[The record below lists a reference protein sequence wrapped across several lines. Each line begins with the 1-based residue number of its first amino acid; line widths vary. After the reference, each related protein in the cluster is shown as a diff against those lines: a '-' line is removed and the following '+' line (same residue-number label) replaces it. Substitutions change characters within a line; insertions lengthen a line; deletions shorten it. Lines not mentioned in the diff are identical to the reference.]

1 LTYSQMFWESTESN
15 DGETMATDSIARR
28 GVLKMGAAAFAAG
41 SLATALEACSG
52 SSAASNKGLTPVK
65 FALSWIPGIEW
76 GGTYIAQERD
86 YYRDEGV
93 DLTVLPGGPN
103 VAVEPLIATNKID
116 VGMTYGLGTATT
128 DINGGSIKIFGTQYQ
143 RSPDVILSLANKP
156 IRSLGDLTG
165 KTIGIPSDTILVWH
179 QFLLRNHI
187 PSAAVHV
194 APVQSSLDP
203 LVNGQVDGIV
213 TYSTETAQLVAQGMT
228 PVFLYMADYNY
239 NDISNGYGASTTT
252 LANDREK
259 LIKFMRAEIRGWQD
273 FVADPEYAARL
284 TVTKYA
290 RGAGLTLKETIIEAE
305 QTAALV
311 TYGPV
316 AKAKGLMWL
325 SPGLE
330 QTVLSVVNASLKT
343 PVTTAQIF
351 DDTLL
356 ADVYQGRNRVT

>member
-1 LTYSQMFWESTESN
+1 
-15 DGETMATDSIARR
+15 MAMDFVARR
-28 GVLKMGAAAFAAG
+28 DVLKMGVAACAAASVAPVVAACG
-41 SLATALEACSG
+41 G
-52 SSAASNKGLTPVK
+52 SSATASKTGLTPVK

-76 GGTYIAQERD
+76 GGTYIAQERG

-93 DLTVLPGGPN
+93 ELTIVPGGPN
-103 VAVEPLIATNKID
+103 VAVEPLIATNKVDI
-116 VGMTYGLGTATT
+116 GMTYGLGTATT

-143 RSPDVILSLANKP
+143 RSPDVILSLASKP
-156 IRSLGDLTG
+156 IRSLAELRG

-213 TYSTETAQLVAQGMT
+213 TYSTEIAQLPQSPA

-239 NDISNGYGASTTT
+239 NDISNGYGASTAT
-252 LANDREK
+252 LATGRDK

-273 FVADPEYAARL
+273 FTADPEYAAML

-290 RGAGLTLKETIIEAE
+290 RGAGLTLKETITEAE

-316 AKAKGLMWL
+316 VKAKGLMWL
-325 SPGLE
+325 SPELE

-356 ADVYQGRNRVT
+356 ADVYQGSNRIG